1 MMLTG
6 LLLGPVAYA
15 TESSRGVQLAPAPI
29 VAVLYLALIGSALPF
44 TLYFT
49 LLKRLP
55 ATQLSL
61 INYAVPVVA
70 VIVGAV
76 FMNEPVTLRVVIG
89 AALVVA
95 GVGVATRKAAR
106 AA

>member
-1 MMLTG
+1 VT
-6 LLLGPVAYA
+6 
-15 TESSRGVQLAPAPI
+15 
-29 VAVLYLALIGSALPF
+29 
-44 TLYFT
+44 
-49 LLKRLP
+49 
-55 ATQLSL
+55 

-76 FMNEPVTLRVVIG
+76 FMNEPVTIRVLLG

-95 GVGVATRKAAR
+95 GVGVATRKAAQ